1 MARNKYDK
9 AANQTGGG
17 SNKTKKP
24 TELQYKVLQ
33 VIGKT
38 ATHGVDGADDLDT
51 SRQQVQSAL
60 AIVQPVN
67 DIVQRWR
74 PIRPKTIR
82 PKKGPFDRKPIDR
95 KKVQSTERN
104 DVNSR

>member
-1 MARNKYDK
+1 MPLGLARRYFLLIKWKRSEDYKSQARVARNKYDK

-67 DIVQRWR
+67 DIVQR
-74 PIRPKTIR
+74 
-82 PKKGPFDRKPIDR
+82 
-95 KKVQSTERN
+95 
-104 DVNSR
+104 